1 MLLLIA
7 GIIPEEDISMVL
19 NLWDMDW
26 LAFIHYC
33 KAVEKGKVTGF
44 RLNHREDKI

>member
-1 MLLLIA
+1 MLLLTA
-7 GIIPEEDISMVL
+7 GIIPEEDIPMVL

-33 KAVEKGKVTGF
+33 KAVEKGLKKD
-44 RLNHREDKI
+44 REKSQALD

>member
-7 GIIPEEDISMVL
+7 GIIPEEDIPMVL

-33 KAVEKGKVTGF
+33 KAVEKGLKRIGKSH
-44 RLNHREDKI
+44 RL